1 MPDFFIPGLQDPHVV
16 HHFALEVQGDV
27 KGTFQECTGMETS
40 NEVIEHR
47 ETDLQGK
54 QQLTKIPG
62 QLKVGDITLKRGVTD
77 DTFLFDWRQQ
87 ILNGQVD
94 VARKDGSIILQDSM
108 DQQIARINF
117 TRAWPQKYK
126 TGDFKA
132 TENSILIEEVTLAVE
147 MIERAP

>member
-1 MPDFFIPGLQDPHVV
+1 MPDVFIPGLQDPHVV
-16 HHFALEVQGDV
+16 HHFALEIQGDV
-27 KGTFQECTGMETS
+27 KGTFQECSGMETS

-47 ETDLQGK
+47 ETDITGK

-77 DTFLFDWRQQ
+77 DQFLFDWRQQ
-87 ILNGQVD
+87 ILNGEVNL
-94 VARKDGSIILQDSM
+94 ARKDGSIILQDSL

-117 TRAWPQKYK
+117 SRAWPQKYK

-132 TENSILIEEVTLAVE
+132 TDNSILIEEVTLAVE